1 MGETGVIELAALE
14 PYTVPVSR
22 GRLAWLKSRL
32 AVTTGDLA
40 PGPQVPDVESSL
52 AVQHR

>member
-1 MGETGVIELAALE
+1 
-14 PYTVPVSR
+14 VPVSR

-32 AVTTGDLA
+32 AVTTGDVSHDL
-40 PGPQVPDVESSL
+40 QVPDVEPSL